1 MPPLQLY
8 AKMIKRIEDMEDI
21 EQANAIQNQIR
32 AGVMQTYPS
41 SVVENSLNWFYSFSK
56 VEYISSNLCLKFVM

>member
-1 MPPLQLY
+1 
-8 AKMIKRIEDMEDI
+8 MIKRIEDM

-41 SVVENSLNWFYSFSK
+41 SVVESPLNWFYSFSK

>member
-8 AKMIKRIEDMEDI
+8 AKMIKRIEDME
-21 EQANAIQNQIR
+21 EANAIQNQIR

>member
-1 MPPLQLY
+1 MLPLQLY

-41 SVVENSLNWFYSFSK
+41 SVVANSLN
-56 VEYISSNLCLKFVM
+56 